1 MSVMCLPKGF
11 ARTPLKTTLVSK
23 DLLVT
28 VKITH
33 PSEILDIM
41 ITRFVQASCFDQ
53 FLGTA
58 AMITPDCHVDQG
70 IITNKV
76 ITTKKVPDSDYNP
89 VEMAIFIAANLIK
102 NIKMASILFRH
113 FFYFSNF
120 QEQNFLEIAKQPH
133 EKLNHDNTI
142 SLYVFSNFQE

>member
-1 MSVMCLPKGF
+1 ML
-11 ARTPLKTTLVSK
+11 RL
-23 DLLVT
+23 
-28 VKITH
+28 
-33 PSEILDIM
+33 
-41 ITRFVQASCFDQ
+41 
-53 FLGTA
+53 
-58 AMITPDCHVDQG
+58 CHVDQG

-76 ITTKKVPDSDYNP
+76 ATTKKVPDSDYNP

-102 NIKMASILFRH
+102 NIKMASILFRP

-120 QEQNFLEIAKQPH
+120 QEQNFLEIAKQQH